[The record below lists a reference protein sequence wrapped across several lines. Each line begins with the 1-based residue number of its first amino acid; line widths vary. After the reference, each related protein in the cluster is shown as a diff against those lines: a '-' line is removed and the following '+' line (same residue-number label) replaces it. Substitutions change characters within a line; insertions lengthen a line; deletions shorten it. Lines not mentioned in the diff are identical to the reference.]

1 MPSKMGKYSVKIM
14 AMLWFSSL
22 RTLHEKEK
30 VILAIHLHLRES
42 KKKPKKGAC
51 TAREVVHFTKISINL
66 GLNRCPEGLSPSRQR
81 RSGVPCVNDQ
91 CQEGPAECGCVC
103 LGWECV
109 CRERGG

>member
-42 KKKPKKGAC
+42 EKKTKK
-51 TAREVVHFTKISINL
+51 R
-66 GLNRCPEGLSPSRQR
+66 GLYSK
-81 RSGVPCVNDQ
+81 
-91 CQEGPAECGCVC
+91 
-103 LGWECV
+103 
-109 CRERGG
+109 GGGSLYKDLH